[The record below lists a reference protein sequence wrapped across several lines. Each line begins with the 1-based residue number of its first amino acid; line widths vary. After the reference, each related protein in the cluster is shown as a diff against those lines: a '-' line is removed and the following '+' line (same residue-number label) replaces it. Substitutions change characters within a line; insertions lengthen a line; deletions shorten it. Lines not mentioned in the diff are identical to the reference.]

1 MVIDGNFIGQSGIND
16 EEGLCIY
23 SGIFN
28 GTTTQ
33 EDYTENF
40 EISFYFEAKD
50 GNATDESVSQFSAAV
65 ANYKSQNENV
75 DISRMDSNGYYVPE
89 VSPPEMEIQVT
100 PEQIYVY
107 DYILGD
113 VNESGKIETSDATNI
128 GTLVSVARAANVG
141 SSVNKLNE
149 MISENKT
156 STISSGNIVNWGERF
171 NYFMRNAYDIS
182 FPCVESADANQDGF
196 ITSDDSQLVLDW
208 YAQIAAGSTSAEDIL
223 TIKHKTVYF

>member
-1 MVIDGNFIGQSGIND
+1 MAKSKIISSTLAAVLAVSSTVPLAVEATSIPDVNSNFEYELAVEAVSKSRIKATFYTTFNPGVTEITLAVLYDSNKYRCFNVSPTVDMVIDGNFIGQSGIND

-100 PEQIYVY
+100 PE
-107 DYILGD
+107 
-113 VNESGKIETSDATNI
+113 
-128 GTLVSVARAANVG
+128 
-141 SSVNKLNE
+141 
-149 MISENKT
+149 
-156 STISSGNIVNWGERF
+156 
-171 NYFMRNAYDIS
+171 
-182 FPCVESADANQDGF
+182 
-196 ITSDDSQLVLDW
+196 
-208 YAQIAAGSTSAEDIL
+208 
-223 TIKHKTVYF
+223 